1 MLSNGW
7 VSREI
12 LGQETFLGGFQSG
25 VVLMYSHDSILL
37 ILLPCVFL

>member
-25 VVLMYSHDSILL
+25 VVLNSILL